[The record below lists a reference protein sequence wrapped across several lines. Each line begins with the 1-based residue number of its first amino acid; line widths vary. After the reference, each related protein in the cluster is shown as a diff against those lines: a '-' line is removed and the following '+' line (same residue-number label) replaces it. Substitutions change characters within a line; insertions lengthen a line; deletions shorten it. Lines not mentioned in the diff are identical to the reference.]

1 MINYVICK
9 QEKALKGK
17 IVTSIVLI
25 FSFLFLFNETE
36 PFLPRLIVFII
47 TLLIFGF
54 STSYKISSDFNNQKL
69 FSFFGIHFFSAKL
82 DLDFPDYISI
92 FSASFSL
99 NNDWS
104 TVSALGT
111 KERHDKVVVRFFKGN
126 RNFTVYKTGRYEAA
140 VQKANELS
148 ALLNVE
154 VQDMMKE

>member
-1 MINYVICK
+1 MSYVICK

-17 IVTSIVLI
+17 IVTSIVLL
-25 FSFLFLFNETE
+25 FSFLFLFNQTE
-36 PFLPRLIVFII
+36 PFLPRLILFII

-69 FSFFGIHFFSAKL
+69 FSFFGLSLFSIKL
-82 DLDFPDYISI
+82 DLDFPDYISV

-111 KERHDKVVVRFFKGN
+111 KERHNKVVVRFFKGN
-126 RNFTVYKTGRYEAA
+126 KNVTVYKTNKYQEA
-140 VQKANELS
+140 VEKANELRT
-148 ALLNVE
+148 LLNVE
-154 VQDMMKE
+154 VHNMINE